1 MLHLASFY
9 LSIILPKEKNTCLK
23 QQKSRNL
30 NDKTCLFFF
39 VVLYKNC
46 KIYNIKKKKQF
57 QYTPGSL
64 YF

>member
-30 NDKTCLFFF
+30 NDKTCFFF
-39 VVLYKNC
+39 FCCFVQKLQNLQH
-46 KIYNIKKKKQF
+46 KKKNQF

-64 YF
+64 SF